1 MGSLDHNIDFK
12 PPPLLNVTDNEC
24 SRDKECIPQESCEYF
39 QEEVTRLEDLPIGSE
54 EYQKL
59 VADMQKLVCNKEE
72 KGFCC
77 SIIETNSIIG
87 GPAEKCCREC
97 RYHPRKKRCVS
108 IRTGRCCPCS
118 TTCGK
123 RSSKSTTTT
132 TTKTS
137 TTATTTTTTST
148 TTSPTI
154 TTTKTSTTTTTVT
167 TTTLISAAEPT
178 SASAK
183 TTIRSLISTV
193 VDETTINPTFIMIN
207 MRPIWSR
214 R

>member
-1 MGSLDHNIDFK
+1 MGAGQSTWGTLIMQTFLFLPCLFFSYAKSQLTIENSLDHNIDFK

-154 TTTKTSTTTTTVT
+154 TTT
-167 TTTLISAAEPT
+167 TLISAAEPT
-178 SASAK
+178 SASA
-183 TTIRSLISTV
+183 
-193 VDETTINPTFIMIN
+193 
-207 MRPIWSR
+207 
-214 R
+214 